1 MPDSPTTPPDAA
13 PEPAAP
19 QQQPETFT
27 DPSAARAAYGGRG
40 SLIVAGLTLALA
52 LYITV
57 GLFTMDVPE
66 SSQPPGPKFYPLILA
81 VVTYALCAI
90 LVINVIRKPEA
101 PETVAIQIAADPTTV
116 DADPESAAPAPTT
129 REVAFRGDWKAVVIA
144 VASFLVFTLILVPVG
159 WIISAALMFGVMSWA
174 LGSKRPVLDLAIGL
188 VVSSAVQV
196 AFSMGLSLNLPA
208 GVLGGIF

>member
-1 MPDSPTTPPDAA
+1 MPEAA
-13 PEPAAP
+13 A

-27 DPSAARAAYGGRG
+27 EPSAARAAYGGRG

-57 GLFTMDVPE
+57 GLFTMEVPE
-66 SSQPPGPKFYPLILA
+66 SSQPPGPKFYPIILA
-81 VVTYALCAI
+81 VITYVLCAVLI
-90 LVINVIRKPEA
+90 VSVIRKPEA
-101 PETVAIQIAADPTTV
+101 PETVAIQIASDT
-116 DADPESAAPAPTT
+116 DADAASTDDDAKASSAPTT
-129 REVAFRGDWKAVVIA
+129 REVAFVGDWKAVVIA
-144 VASFLVFTLILVPVG
+144 VVAFLVFALILVPVG

-174 LGSKRPVLDLAIGL
+174 LGSKRPVFDLALGL